1 MGVLQAVGLSSKQLS
16 KMLLIEGL
24 FYTLGVLLLSIS
36 CGTLIGYLLCT
47 VFSAMSIFGKV
58 SYHFPTVEMF
68 SYFILML
75 AVQMLFSCF
84 AMELNVLKTLDGY
97 DGYLGIGNG
106 GFTNGVQVI
115 VDDAIYERL
124 TGKDTYSEFLP
135 TLNEGADRENF
146 DTFIEAFCN
155 RIPGTTFLSYEE
167 TDQQLKESFAQIQML
182 AWGLILFVGL
192 IGILNIINTVYTNIH
207 TRVTEIGMQRAI
219 GMSAGSLYKTF
230 LWEGA
235 YYGIIASVIGS
246 VLGYVCTIFIEA
258 ATSDTLQLVA
268 IPVIPILEA
277 TLLAV
282 GACLMA
288 TAIPLRKISKMSI
301 VDSIETVE

>member
-1 MGVLQAVGLSSKQLS
+1 M
-16 KMLLIEGL
+16 
-24 FYTLGVLLLSIS
+24 
-36 CGTLIGYLLCT
+36 
-47 VFSAMSIFGKV
+47 
-58 SYHFPTVEMF
+58 
-68 SYFILML
+68 
-75 AVQMLFSCF
+75 
-84 AMELNVLKTLDGY
+84 
-97 DGYLGIGNG
+97 
-106 GFTNGVQVI
+106 I

-258 ATSDTLQLVA
+258 ATSDTIQLVA
-268 IPVIPILEA
+268 IPVMPILEA

-282 GACLMA
+282 GACLLA
-288 TAIPLRKISKMSI
+288 TAIPLRKISKMNI